1 MKNLSQNSILFY
13 LLLFVNFSIAQV
25 FTDSNLPIVIITT
38 DVNPATNLPYEIL
51 DSPDVLAT
59 MKIIK
64 HNDGTRNYVSDQNTS
79 SLLNYNGRIGIQIRG
94 SSSQAAPK
102 KAYKV
107 TTLMADNISNN
118 NVSILGMPSE
128 NDWVLNG
135 LAFDPSLIRD
145 YLAYNTSRNMG
156 NYASRTHYC
165 EVMINGE
172 YMGLYLFQEKVKAD
186 ANRVNVVKIT
196 NTDITG
202 DNLTGGYITK
212 ADKTTGGDPIAWST
226 TSYTGFFVDY
236 IHELPDPFAVTSVQ
250 NSYIYNHFSNFQTV
264 ITADNS
270 SLNNGYPSLIDIPSF
285 IDFMLSNELAA
296 NADGYQFSTYFHK
309 DRNGKLRAGP
319 VWDFNLSLGNDL
331 FFWGYDRSKIDTW
344 QFDNGDNV
352 GSMFW
357 KDLFDNSVFKCYLS
371 KRFNELIQPGQ
382 PMNSNYLNAYI
393 DVTVALISEAA
404 VRENQKWNTVP
415 NLQQEISNIKSF
427 IANRISWM
435 TSNLGSF
442 TNCTGVNVPPLVIS
456 KIHYNPTPTT
466 SFPIGS
472 DQEFIEI
479 TNTSSSVVNLSGIY
493 FKELGIS
500 YQFPFNSTISGNSK
514 IYLASNSSVFQ
525 SQNGFAPS
533 GQFTRNLSNK
543 SQKLILSDAFGNTID
558 YVEYFDTA
566 PWPTAP
572 DGMGSYLQ
580 LMNTAFD
587 NNLGTSWIASSN
599 PLATDEISSNSWVTI
614 YPNPVANYLTI
625 SSSNQIVKI
634 DFIDISG
641 KVVKSLDVN
650 SSQISTDVS
659 ALSNG
664 VYFMTIEGEYGI
676 KHSKFIKN

>member
-1 MKNLSQNSILFY
+1 MKNAHKINLVLC
-13 LLLFVNFSIAQV
+13 LLLFVNFSFSQV

-38 DVNPATNLPYEIL
+38 DINPSTNLPYEIV

-64 HNDGTRNYVSDQNTS
+64 HNDGTRNYVSDQSTS

-128 NDWVLNG
+128 NDWILNG

-145 YLAYNTSRNMG
+145 YLAYNTSRKMG
-156 NYASRTHYC
+156 NYASRTQYC

-186 ANRVNVVKIT
+186 SNRVNIVKIT
-196 NTDITG
+196 NTDIAG

-226 TSYTGFFVDY
+226 PSYTGVMVDY
-236 IHELPDPFAVTSVQ
+236 IHELPDPLAVNLVQ
-250 NSYIYNHFSNFQTV
+250 NSYIYNHFNDFQSAISSNNT
-264 ITADNS
+264 
-270 SLNNGYPSLIDIPSF
+270 SLSNGYPVFIDVPSF
-285 IDFMLSNELAA
+285 IDFMLSNEFAA
-296 NADGYQFSTYFHK
+296 NVDGYQFSTYFHK

-319 VWDFNLSLGNDL
+319 VWDFNLTLGNDL
-331 FFWGYDRSKIDTW
+331 FFWGYDRSKVDTW
-344 QFDNGDNV
+344 QFDNGDNI
-352 GSMFW
+352 GSKFW
-357 KDLFDNSVFKCYLS
+357 KDLFDNSEYKCYLS

-382 PMNSNYLNAYI
+382 AMNINYINAYI
-393 DVTVALISEAA
+393 DATVALISEAV

-415 NLQQEISNIKSF
+415 NLSQEIINIKSF
-427 IANRISWM
+427 ISNRISWM
-435 TSNLGSF
+435 TNHLGSF
-442 TNCTGVNVPPLVIS
+442 TNCTGVYVPPLVIT
-456 KIHYNPTPTT
+456 KIHYNPSTTT
-466 SFPIGS
+466 SFPIS
-472 DQEFIEI
+472 ADQEFIEI
-479 TNTSSSVVNLSGIY
+479 SNTGSSLVNLSGIY

-500 YQFPFNSTISGNSK
+500 YQFPFNSTISGNSS
-514 IYLASNSSVFQ
+514 IFLASNSSVFQ
-525 SQNGFAPS
+525 TQNGFAPF

-543 SQKLILSDAFGNTID
+543 SQKLVLSDAFGNIID
-558 YVEYFDTA
+558 NVEYFDSA

-572 DGMGSYLQ
+572 DGNGSYLQ
-580 LMNTAFD
+580 LVSTSLD
-587 NNLGTSWIASSN
+587 NNLGSSWIASSN
-599 PLATDEISSNSWVTI
+599 ALATDEISTNSWVTI
-614 YPNPVANYLTI
+614 YPNPVVNYLTI
-625 SSSNQIVKI
+625 SSSNQILKI
-634 DFIDISG
+634 DFFDISG